1 MSGHTIGARIDGLLG
16 MLWDARGTD
25 LLLTAGMPPQA
36 RVHGDLH
43 AVPNTPVL
51 TADDTNSLLAELLT
65 VTQTKGWD
73 AAREYDFSF
82 SWRERR
88 THPRQRV
95 HPARRDGRSRCA

>member
-65 VTQTKGWD
+65 VTQTKAGM
-73 AAREYDFSF
+73 
-82 SWRERR
+82 
-88 THPRQRV
+88 QRV
-95 HPARRDGRSRCA
+95 STTSHSAGGATLASAATPSPSAGPRPSHCG